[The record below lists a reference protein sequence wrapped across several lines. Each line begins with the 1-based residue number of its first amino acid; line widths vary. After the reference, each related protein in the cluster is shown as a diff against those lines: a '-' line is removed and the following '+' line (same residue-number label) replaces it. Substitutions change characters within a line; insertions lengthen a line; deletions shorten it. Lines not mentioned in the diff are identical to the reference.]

1 MIVTSLAWS
10 SWMMTHDGALLAHPL
25 CLCRYR
31 CYVYQVPLMGE
42 VPLARRVMEMHAEH
56 VDVATKWLGFL
67 HHVAVSSS
75 NEV

>member
-1 MIVTSLAWS
+1 
-10 SWMMTHDGALLAHPL
+10 MMANDGALPAHPL

-67 HHVAVSSS
+67 CNVDVSSS
-75 NEV
+75 NQVRWRRAACARW